1 MKLKLHSE
9 TYWLY
14 DLRGSPLVVQWL
26 GLRGFTAEGIGSVP
40 SQKIKFPPAM
50 WYSKKKKKKKKLRP

>member
-40 SQKIKFPPAM
+40 SQKIKFPQATQPDQNN
-50 WYSKKKKKKKKLRP
+50 KK